1 MLAYGPHLR
10 AHKGREGSFM
20 PQQNLV
26 PFFCN
31 RQQQL
36 ARTDTEVVR
45 NPLANAGDTGLIPD
59 MGRSHVSRGNET

>member
-45 NPLANAGDTGLIPD
+45 NPLANAGDTGSLPD
-59 MGRSHVSRGNET
+59 PGRSHLPWSN